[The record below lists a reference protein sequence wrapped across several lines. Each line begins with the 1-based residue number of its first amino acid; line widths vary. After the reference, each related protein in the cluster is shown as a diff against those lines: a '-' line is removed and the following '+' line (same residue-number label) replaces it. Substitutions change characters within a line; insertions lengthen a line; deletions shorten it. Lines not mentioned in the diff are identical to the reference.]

1 MGMMGG
7 GSKNNDLPF
16 YPQDLELLAAI
27 ANQTGVALRN
37 ARLVRDLRN
46 ATEEMQ
52 TLNKD
57 LVHTKERI
65 EQLDAVIPDF
75 ITIAR
80 HERRT
85 PLAQIRGYTD
95 IMDALNEQGMLD
107 PDQMLGMTTNLR
119 KATDRLERLIG
130 DMLDVSQLGLDAM
143 DLRFAQTTT
152 ESVLRLAIEPLT
164 ESVKQRK
171 LTLVARGLRGLPPI
185 EADMQRL
192 VQAFRNIITNAIKY
206 TPHRA
211 RIEISAHVQQNTAT
225 GYDEIIV

>member
-7 GSKNNDLPF
+7 GSKNKGVTF

-57 LVHTKERI
+57 LVGTKTRI
-65 EQLDAVIPDF
+65 EQLDAVKTDF
-75 ITIAR
+75 ITIAS
-80 HERRT
+80 HELRT

-95 IMDALNEQGMLD
+95 ILDALNDQGMLD
-107 PDQMLGMTTNLR
+107 PDQMTGMTTNLR

-130 DMLDVSQLGLDAM
+130 DMLDVSQISLDAM
-143 DLRFAQTTT
+143 DLRFSQTTT
-152 ESVLRLAIEPLT
+152 E
-164 ESVKQRK
+164 
-171 LTLVARGLRGLPPI
+171 
-185 EADMQRL
+185 
-192 VQAFRNIITNAIKY
+192 
-206 TPHRA
+206 
-211 RIEISAHVQQNTAT
+211 
-225 GYDEIIV
+225 